1 MRKLKQR
8 EIAGVRDEI
17 LQNQGHRCAICQT
30 TLTNC
35 AAVLDHCHTTG
46 AIRGA
51 LCRNCNGIE
60 GKVHNLARR
69 AKRKYTPA
77 WWLGRLLSY
86 WAAHERDQTGLM
98 HPTHK
103 TAEDKRLRANKLAR
117 ARRAAQKDITD

>member
-1 MRKLKQR
+1 MRKLRYR

-17 LQNQGHRCAICQT
+17 LQAQGHRCAICT
-30 TLTNC
+30 IELAND
-35 AAVLDHCHTTG
+35 AAVLDHCHITG
-46 AIRGA
+46 AIRGV

-69 AKRKYTPA
+69 AKRKWTPA
-77 WWLGRLLSY
+77 WWLRQMLTY
-86 WAAHERDQTGLM
+86 WAKHATDQTGLM

-117 ARRAAQKDITD
+117 ERRAANKT

>member
-1 MRKLKQR
+1 MRKLKHR
-8 EIAGVRDEI
+8 EVAGVRDDI
-17 LQNQGHRCAICQT
+17 LQEQGHRCALCT
-30 TLTNC
+30 MDLPND

-46 AIRGA
+46 AIRGV

-69 AKRKYTPA
+69 AKRKWTPT
-77 WWLGRLLSY
+77 WWLQQLIKY
-86 WAAHERDQTGLM
+86 WAKHATDQSGLM

-117 ARRAAQKDITD
+117 ERRAAQKA